1 MQPSGETQP
10 PERRDGAPSISP
22 FSREAG
28 SAGAFP
34 PGLTAEQA
42 HSLRAALEARPRGLL
57 LDVDGTISPI
67 ATTPAEARLLPGM
80 TELLE
85 RAPRHFEV
93 VAAISGRS
101 AADARQMV
109 GAPHLLYIGNH
120 GLERWEPG
128 TPAPETAPEAL
139 PFVPVIA
146 LAMDQAEQHLAHRL
160 PGVYI
165 ERKGASGSV
174 HTRRCANPQ
183 QALEIVMQTLQ
194 PLARELGLRLT
205 QGKLIA
211 EFRPPIALDK
221 GTAVE
226 RLVDD
231 YALTS
236 ALYMGDDTT
245 DLDAFRALH
254 RLREAGICMGVAVA
268 VLHDEAPPTLA
279 AEADLALPSIEAV
292 PAFLGWLLEIV

>member
-1 MQPSGETQP
+1 MQPSGKTHH
-10 PERRDGAPSISP
+10 PERRDGSPFISP
-22 FSREAG
+22 FSHQTG
-28 SAGAFP
+28 PAGALP
-34 PGLTAEQA
+34 PGLTPDQA
-42 HSLRAALEARPRGLL
+42 HSLRAALESRPRGLL
-57 LDVDGTISPI
+57 LDVDGTLSPI
-67 ATTPAEARLLPGM
+67 AITPQEARLLPGIA
-80 TELLE
+80 ELLE
-85 RAPRHFEV
+85 RAPQHFEV

-101 AADARQMV
+101 AKDARQMV

-128 TPAPETAPEAL
+128 KAAPETAPEAV
-139 PFVPVIA
+139 PFMAAIA
-146 LAMDQAEQHLAHRL
+146 QALDQADRQLAHRL

-183 QALEIVMQTLQ
+183 EALAIVIETLQ
-194 PLARELGLRLT
+194 PVARQLGLRLT

-211 EFRPPIALDK
+211 EFRPPLALDK
-221 GTAVE
+221 GAAVE
-226 RLVDD
+226 RLVHQ
-231 YALTS
+231 YELTS

-254 RLREAGICMGVAVA
+254 RLGEEGICAGIAVA
-268 VLHDEAPPTLA
+268 VLHEEAPPTLV

-292 PAFLGWLLEIV
+292 PAFLAWLLEAV